1 MKINKYILL
10 LAGGLMAGVA
20 TGYLFTFNQATIY
33 PEMNDIRQDVE
44 KNEGVF
50 NKKIAAVHTEEKKI
64 TLNLAATKG
73 RLEQTTAQKAVLY
86 QTLKEVVVSNVAD
99 TFISVVNESDS
110 LFRQVI
116 HQQDTLLQIKD
127 TLIAVHQSAYT
138 SLRASFDQS
147 WQQQEALLQANKQLT
162 KDLKKQRRKTK
173 LVAVSSLLVTG
184 LMVGYL
190 ISR

>member
-1 MKINKYILL
+1 MKINKYALLLVGGL
-10 LAGGLMAGVA
+10 LAGIV
-20 TGYLFTFNQATIY
+20 TSYLFTCHQA
-33 PEMNDIRQDVE
+33 PAHQRPQDIRNEVK
-44 KNEGVF
+44 KNE
-50 NKKIAAVHTEEKKI
+50 AAFIKRISAVQSEEKKT

-73 RLEQTTAQKAVLY
+73 KLEQTTAHKAVLY

-99 TFISVVNESDS
+99 TFISVVNKSDS

-127 TLIAVHQSAYT
+127 TLLAVHQSAYT

-184 LMVGYL
+184 LMAGYL

>member
-20 TGYLFTFNQATIY
+20 TGYLFTCNQATIY

-64 TLNLAATKG
+64 TLNLAATK
-73 RLEQTTAQKAVLY
+73 RNLEQTTAHKAALY

-127 TLIAVHQSAYT
+127 TLLAVHQSAYA
-138 SLRASFDQS
+138 SLRVSFDQS
-147 WQQQEALLQANKQLT
+147 LQQHDALLQMNKQLA

-184 LMVGYL
+184 LMAGYL

>member
-1 MKINKYILL
+1 MKINKYTLL

-116 HQQDTLLQIKD
+116 HQQDTLL
-127 TLIAVHQSAYT
+127 
-138 SLRASFDQS
+138 
-147 WQQQEALLQANKQLT
+147 
-162 KDLKKQRRKTK
+162 
-173 LVAVSSLLVTG
+173 
-184 LMVGYL
+184 
-190 ISR
+190 